1 MAVTSSDFEL
11 LKKTG
16 IDFFVQTSSVEGLQ
30 KTVHTIES
38 IQTTLLNLD
47 QNKDQKYFTSIK
59 AGTTVILAMLGK
71 FANGKMPKDYSNKDW
86 QDIAKQTADFAVN
99 RDGQG
104 YSVSVF
110 ELYSDYIQVSA
121 KLLACKGISS
131 KNVQAIMEISRQI
144 QEKTE
149 RLKAGKIKEPAYT
162 EDCLWLCLEAMI
174 KLMSALILGIPG
186 RRNSQFSELRE
197 AVSNL
202 IFEYG
207 RLALYQRELA
217 LIDAYIAY
225 GKQVSEDLKKQ
236 FDVYM
241 KKIEEENR
249 HVNALIRQAFDP
261 GFSKT
266 LKHSAELAV
275 AAGVDQD
282 EVLKTEQD
290 VDDFFMS

>member
-86 QDIAKQTADFAVN
+86 QDIAKQTAEFAVN
-99 RDGQG
+99 KDGQG

-110 ELYSDYIQVSA
+110 KLYSDYIQVSA
-121 KLLACKGISS
+121 KLLTCKEIPS
-131 KNVQAIMEISRQI
+131 KNAQAIIGISRQI
-144 QEKTE
+144 QEKTK
-149 RLKAGKIKEPAYT
+149 RLQAGKIKEPAYT

-174 KLMSALILGIPG
+174 KLMSASTFGQLGEL
-186 RRNSQFSELRE
+186 SEAAL
-197 AVSNL
+197 NL
-202 IFEYG
+202 VFEYG

-217 LIDAYIAY
+217 LIDAYIAH

-241 KKIEEENR
+241 KKIEEVNR

-266 LKHSAELAV
+266 LKHSAELAI